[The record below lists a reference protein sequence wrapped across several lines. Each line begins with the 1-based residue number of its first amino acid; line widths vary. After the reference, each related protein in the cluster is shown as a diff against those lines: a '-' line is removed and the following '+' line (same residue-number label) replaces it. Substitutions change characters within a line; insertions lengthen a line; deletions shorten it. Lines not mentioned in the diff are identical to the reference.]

1 MMDGP
6 FRVWQELAGL
16 SLLVCLGACGSGEG
30 GPDEPIP
37 CYPPADAV
45 PPVAEERLPPAG
57 GRFDYQLGGAY
68 TPPGGVSLVVRDS
81 GDPPA
86 PGVYSVCY
94 LNAFQSQPD
103 SDWTG
108 ENSGLLLRAPSGRMV
123 IDPDWPDETLL
134 DFSTP
139 EKRQR
144 LVAIV
149 AGWLDD
155 CAAAGFLAVELD
167 NLDSFT
173 RAGGA
178 LDFQATSAYASALTR
193 AAHERGLA
201 VAQKNTAEASACAP
215 ALGFDF
221 AITEECWRWDECDA
235 YAQQYGERVYD
246 IEYDPASFEKA
257 CRARRAPAP
266 LLRDLE
272 LSTPGTGYVREE
284 CD

>member
-1 MMDGP
+1 VRRP
-6 FRVWQELAGL
+6 LARLASVLVLAG
-16 SLLVCLGACGSGEG
+16 CGSTGA
-30 GPDEPIP
+30 GPDEPLQ
-37 CYPPADAV
+37 CHPPADAV
-45 PPVAEERLPPAG
+45 PSVAEERLPPAG
-57 GRFDYQLGGAY
+57 GGFDYQLGGAY
-68 TPPGGVSLVVRDS
+68 NPPTGVALVVRDS

-86 PGVYSVCY
+86 PGLYSVCY
-94 LNAFQSQPD
+94 LNAFQTQPG
-103 SDWTG
+103 SDW
-108 ENSGLLLRAPSGRMV
+108 SGANAALVLRAPSGNA
-123 IDPDWPDETLL
+123 ITDPDWPDETLL
-134 DFSTP
+134 DISAP

-173 RAGGA
+173 RSGGA
-178 LDFQATSAYASALTR
+178 LDFEATSAYASALTR

-235 YAQQYGERVYD
+235 YTERYGDRVFD
-246 IEYDPASFEKA
+246 IEYDSASFRTG
-257 CRARRAPAP
+257 CRANRAPTP
-266 LLRDLE
+266 ILRDLD
-272 LSTPGTGYVREE
+272 LVSPGAGYVREE

>member
-1 MMDGP
+1 MV
-6 FRVWQELAGL
+6 F
-16 SLLVCLGACGSGEG
+16 LGACGSGKG
-30 GPDEPIP
+30 GGEPIQ

-45 PPVAEERLPPAG
+45 PPVDADRLPPAG
-57 GRFDYQLGGAY
+57 GGFDYQLGGAY
-68 TPPGGVSLVVRDS
+68 APPGGVGLVVRDS
-81 GDPPA
+81 GAVPA

-94 LNAFQSQPD
+94 LNAFQTQPE
-103 SDWTG
+103 SDW
-108 ENSGLLLRAPSGRMV
+108 SGDNAGLVLRAPSGNPI

-134 DFSTP
+134 DISTP

-155 CAAAGFLAVELD
+155 CAAAGFFAVELD

-173 RAGGA
+173 RSGNA
-178 LDFQATSAYASALTR
+178 LDFEATSAYASALTR
-193 AAHERGLA
+193 AAHARGLA

-235 YAQQYGERVYD
+235 YTERYGDRVFD
-246 IEYDPASFEKA
+246 IEYDSASFRTG
-257 CRARRAPAP
+257 CRANRAPIP
-266 LLRDLE
+266 ILRDLD
-272 LSTPGTGYVREE
+272 LVSPGAGYVREE